1 MRVRKKL
8 GVCYVLMVLLTIAIV
23 IPIIWLVFI
32 SMKPNSEIM
41 NNPLSLPN
49 ALDFGNYVSA
59 LQTLDLF
66 TLYKNTAFIAVCS
79 LAVEIVITFSSAV
92 GLTRLYYRSDG
103 VRSGLQGFLQL
114 GLAVSP
120 FILLFPIY
128 KINKF
133 LGFSQQLSLILPY
146 IATSISFNTLL
157 FTAYL
162 RTVPKE
168 LDEAALMDGVSLWQ
182 LMTKILVPIAKPVLA
197 TVIIFNLLYIWNEYP
212 FASIMIEKPAYY
224 TISRGIAAFQGQ
236 YNIDYGG
243 LAAYSVMVL
252 LPELVFY
259 GIFQRHVVDGMT
271 VGAVKG
277 GQPLTGA
284 TYTILPDRI
293 ETATFLCACA
303 ACGGTLT
310 LRRTAPRLAE
320 PVLNSLTESGCRFS
334 CTHDTIQI
342 SRDGPLM
349 ACRPV
354 ISKPYPGFPT
364 DAMPVL
370 LASQLRAEG
379 QTDFTETIFE
389 NRFGYARE
397 LKKLGAQ
404 LRQDENTVHLRGA
417 PQLYAAQLFAEDLR
431 GGAALVLA
439 AMQAEGEST
448 IFGVKHIER
457 GYDTLEAALQSVGAR
472 LKTVEIPK
480 KM

>member
-1 MRVRKKL
+1 MPALLVSKSPPLSGEVTIHGAKNSVLPILAATLLCRTPCVLHNCPDILDVTHTRAILHSLGCASERRGASVYIDPRSCAGHSIPPELAASMRASSLFL
-8 GVCYVLMVLLTIAIV
+8 GALLARQGEA
-23 IPIIWLVFI
+23 
-32 SMKPNSEIM
+32 S
-41 NNPLSLPN
+41 LSLPGGCPIGARPVDYHLLAFRALGAEVTETDDTIHCRARRLTGAKITLPGPSVGATEN
-49 ALDFGNYVSA
+49 AM
-59 LQTLDLF
+59 
-66 TLYKNTAFIAVCS
+66 
-79 LAVEIVITFSSAV
+79 LAAV
-92 GLTRLYYRSDG
+92 GAEG
-103 VRSGLQGFLQL
+103 V
-114 GLAVSP
+114 
-120 FILLFPIY
+120 
-128 KINKF
+128 
-133 LGFSQQLSLILPY
+133 
-146 IATSISFNTLL
+146 T
-157 FTAYL
+157 
-162 RTVPKE
+162 
-168 LDEAALMDGVSLWQ
+168 
-182 LMTKILVPIAKPVLA
+182 
-197 TVIIFNLLYIWNEYP
+197 
-212 FASIMIEKPAYY
+212 
-224 TISRGIAAFQGQ
+224 
-236 YNIDYGG
+236 
-243 LAAYSVMVL
+243 
-252 LPELVFY
+252 
-259 GIFQRHVVDGMT
+259 
-271 VGAVKG
+271 VKG

-284 TYTILPDRI
+284 TYTSLPDRN

-320 PVLNSLTESGCRFS
+320 PILNSLTESGCRFS

-342 SRDGPLM
+342 SRDGPLI

-354 ISKPYPGFPT
+354 VSKPYPGFPT

-457 GYDTLEAALQSVGAR
+457 GYDTLENALQSVGAR

>member
-49 ALDFGNYVSA
+49 ALDFRNYVSA

-128 KINKF
+128 KF

-252 LPELVFY
+252 LPELVLY

-277 GQPLTGA
+277 
-284 TYTILPDRI
+284 
-293 ETATFLCACA
+293 
-303 ACGGTLT
+303 
-310 LRRTAPRLAE
+310 
-320 PVLNSLTESGCRFS
+320 
-334 CTHDTIQI
+334 
-342 SRDGPLM
+342 
-349 ACRPV
+349 
-354 ISKPYPGFPT
+354 
-364 DAMPVL
+364 
-370 LASQLRAEG
+370 
-379 QTDFTETIFE
+379 
-389 NRFGYARE
+389 
-397 LKKLGAQ
+397 
-404 LRQDENTVHLRGA
+404 
-417 PQLYAAQLFAEDLR
+417 
-431 GGAALVLA
+431 
-439 AMQAEGEST
+439 
-448 IFGVKHIER
+448 
-457 GYDTLEAALQSVGAR
+457 
-472 LKTVEIPK
+472 
-480 KM
+480 

>member
-212 FASIMIEKPAYY
+212 FASIMIEKPAYFARHCGIPGAVQY
-224 TISRGIAAFQGQ
+224 RLWRPGRLQRHGAAAGARILRDLPAPCGRRYDRRRRQGVNPNTYAKGMLPWQHPLFVQGVSETCLCILQPQRVLSRSMSLTPSVRWYEEKLGSSIILTMISAAELAIFSVFCQTVVMDGVTIS
-236 YNIDYGG
+236 
-243 LAAYSVMVL
+243 
-252 LPELVFY
+252 
-259 GIFQRHVVDGMT
+259 
-271 VGAVKG
+271 
-277 GQPLTGA
+277 
-284 TYTILPDRI
+284 
-293 ETATFLCACA
+293 
-303 ACGGTLT
+303 
-310 LRRTAPRLAE
+310 
-320 PVLNSLTESGCRFS
+320 
-334 CTHDTIQI
+334 
-342 SRDGPLM
+342 
-349 ACRPV
+349 
-354 ISKPYPGFPT
+354 
-364 DAMPVL
+364 
-370 LASQLRAEG
+370 
-379 QTDFTETIFE
+379 
-389 NRFGYARE
+389 
-397 LKKLGAQ
+397 
-404 LRQDENTVHLRGA
+404 
-417 PQLYAAQLFAEDLR
+417 
-431 GGAALVLA
+431 
-439 AMQAEGEST
+439 
-448 IFGVKHIER
+448 ER
-457 GYDTLEAALQSVGAR
+457 NVPS
-472 LKTVEIPK
+472 
-480 KM
+480 

>member
-1 MRVRKKL
+1 MGSADATILSLESDELLDAVEQKVKFEHMPFLGICVGLQILFEHSEEDDTPCLGWLPGRVVQFPDTVRVPQIGYNEVRLRESIRWSKDAERRTIIISSIPITRCRRNVQHNVCPGRIRLRHGAGYSDVPDFADPHGNLYAAAARERLRGPAMRVRKKL

-277 GQPLTGA
+277 
-284 TYTILPDRI
+284 
-293 ETATFLCACA
+293 
-303 ACGGTLT
+303 
-310 LRRTAPRLAE
+310 
-320 PVLNSLTESGCRFS
+320 
-334 CTHDTIQI
+334 
-342 SRDGPLM
+342 
-349 ACRPV
+349 
-354 ISKPYPGFPT
+354 
-364 DAMPVL
+364 
-370 LASQLRAEG
+370 
-379 QTDFTETIFE
+379 
-389 NRFGYARE
+389 
-397 LKKLGAQ
+397 
-404 LRQDENTVHLRGA
+404 
-417 PQLYAAQLFAEDLR
+417 
-431 GGAALVLA
+431 
-439 AMQAEGEST
+439 
-448 IFGVKHIER
+448 
-457 GYDTLEAALQSVGAR
+457 
-472 LKTVEIPK
+472 
-480 KM
+480 

>member
-1 MRVRKKL
+1 MGADDGINDGIEVFGVYLLLRAADLIGIGGHDPVQDIHAAGKL
-8 GVCYVLMVLLTIAIV
+8 LINDLH
-23 IPIIWLVFI
+23 
-32 SMKPNSEIM
+32 
-41 NNPLSLPN
+41 
-49 ALDFGNYVSA
+49 ALYGGQPVAD
-59 LQTLDLF
+59 D
-66 TLYKNTAFIAVCS
+66 I
-79 LAVEIVITFSSAV
+79 
-92 GLTRLYYRSDG
+92 
-103 VRSGLQGFLQL
+103 LQGFLQL

-277 GQPLTGA
+277 
-284 TYTILPDRI
+284 
-293 ETATFLCACA
+293 
-303 ACGGTLT
+303 
-310 LRRTAPRLAE
+310 
-320 PVLNSLTESGCRFS
+320 
-334 CTHDTIQI
+334 
-342 SRDGPLM
+342 
-349 ACRPV
+349 
-354 ISKPYPGFPT
+354 
-364 DAMPVL
+364 
-370 LASQLRAEG
+370 
-379 QTDFTETIFE
+379 
-389 NRFGYARE
+389 
-397 LKKLGAQ
+397 
-404 LRQDENTVHLRGA
+404 
-417 PQLYAAQLFAEDLR
+417 
-431 GGAALVLA
+431 
-439 AMQAEGEST
+439 
-448 IFGVKHIER
+448 
-457 GYDTLEAALQSVGAR
+457 
-472 LKTVEIPK
+472 
-480 KM
+480 

>member
-212 FASIMIEKPAYY
+212 FASIMIEMTAYY
-224 TISRGIAAFQGQ
+224 TISRGIAAVQ
-236 YNIDYGG
+236 YRLRRPGR
-243 LAAYSVMVL
+243 L
-252 LPELVFY
+252 
-259 GIFQRHVVDGMT
+259 QRHGAAAGARILRDLPAPCGRRYDRRRRQGVNPNTYAKGMLPWQHPLFVQGVSET
-271 VGAVKG
+271 CLCIL
-277 GQPLTGA
+277 QPQ
-284 TYTILPDRI
+284 R
-293 ETATFLCACA
+293 
-303 ACGGTLT
+303 
-310 LRRTAPRLAE
+310 
-320 PVLNSLTESGCRFS
+320 VLSRSMSLTPSVRWYE
-334 CTHDTIQI
+334 
-342 SRDGPLM
+342 
-349 ACRPV
+349 
-354 ISKPYPGFPT
+354 
-364 DAMPVL
+364 
-370 LASQLRAEG
+370 E
-379 QTDFTETIFE
+379 
-389 NRFGYARE
+389 
-397 LKKLGAQ
+397 KLGSSIILTMISAAELAIFSVFCQ
-404 LRQDENTVHLRGA
+404 TVVMDG
-417 PQLYAAQLFAEDLR
+417 
-431 GGAALVLA
+431 V
-439 AMQAEGEST
+439 T
-448 IFGVKHIER
+448 ISER
-457 GYDTLEAALQSVGAR
+457 NVPS
-472 LKTVEIPK
+472 
-480 KM
+480 

>member
-1 MRVRKKL
+1 MTACGAKIAGAGTGRV
-8 GVCYVLMVLLTIAIV
+8 T
-23 IPIIWLVFI
+23 
-32 SMKPNSEIM
+32 
-41 NNPLSLPN
+41 
-49 ALDFGNYVSA
+49 
-59 LQTLDLF
+59 
-66 TLYKNTAFIAVCS
+66 
-79 LAVEIVITFSSAV
+79 
-92 GLTRLYYRSDG
+92 
-103 VRSGLQGFLQL
+103 
-114 GLAVSP
+114 
-120 FILLFPIY
+120 
-128 KINKF
+128 
-133 LGFSQQLSLILPY
+133 
-146 IATSISFNTLL
+146 
-157 FTAYL
+157 
-162 RTVPKE
+162 
-168 LDEAALMDGVSLWQ
+168 
-182 LMTKILVPIAKPVLA
+182 
-197 TVIIFNLLYIWNEYP
+197 
-212 FASIMIEKPAYY
+212 
-224 TISRGIAAFQGQ
+224 
-236 YNIDYGG
+236 
-243 LAAYSVMVL
+243 
-252 LPELVFY
+252 
-259 GIFQRHVVDGMT
+259 
-271 VGAVKG
+271 VKG

-320 PVLNSLTESGCRFS
+320 PILNSLTESGCRFS

-342 SRDGPLM
+342 SRDGPLI

-417 PQLYAAQLFAEDLR
+417 PQLYAAKLFAEDLR

>member
-41 NNPLSLPN
+41 NNQLSLPN

-277 GQPLTGA
+277 
-284 TYTILPDRI
+284 
-293 ETATFLCACA
+293 
-303 ACGGTLT
+303 
-310 LRRTAPRLAE
+310 
-320 PVLNSLTESGCRFS
+320 
-334 CTHDTIQI
+334 
-342 SRDGPLM
+342 
-349 ACRPV
+349 
-354 ISKPYPGFPT
+354 
-364 DAMPVL
+364 
-370 LASQLRAEG
+370 
-379 QTDFTETIFE
+379 
-389 NRFGYARE
+389 
-397 LKKLGAQ
+397 
-404 LRQDENTVHLRGA
+404 
-417 PQLYAAQLFAEDLR
+417 
-431 GGAALVLA
+431 
-439 AMQAEGEST
+439 
-448 IFGVKHIER
+448 
-457 GYDTLEAALQSVGAR
+457 
-472 LKTVEIPK
+472 
-480 KM
+480 

>member
-92 GLTRLYYRSDG
+92 GLTRLNYRSDG

-243 LAAYSVMVL
+243 QAAEIDIVLPLEWSLPSCRLMCCRSSYSTGSSSAMWS
-252 LPELVFY
+252 
-259 GIFQRHVVDGMT
+259 T
-271 VGAVKG
+271 V
-277 GQPLTGA
+277 
-284 TYTILPDRI
+284 
-293 ETATFLCACA
+293 
-303 ACGGTLT
+303 
-310 LRRTAPRLAE
+310 
-320 PVLNSLTESGCRFS
+320 
-334 CTHDTIQI
+334 
-342 SRDGPLM
+342 
-349 ACRPV
+349 
-354 ISKPYPGFPT
+354 
-364 DAMPVL
+364 
-370 LASQLRAEG
+370 
-379 QTDFTETIFE
+379 
-389 NRFGYARE
+389 
-397 LKKLGAQ
+397 
-404 LRQDENTVHLRGA
+404 
-417 PQLYAAQLFAEDLR
+417 
-431 GGAALVLA
+431 
-439 AMQAEGEST
+439 
-448 IFGVKHIER
+448 
-457 GYDTLEAALQSVGAR
+457 
-472 LKTVEIPK
+472 
-480 KM
+480 